1 MGEKGER
8 LADLA
13 ERGLR
18 MDNGFQLSNE
28 TKMLQTWMR
37 EYVRKEILP
46 LETTMDPEDIM
57 IPAEDYERLSRKTR
71 KAGMWNLGIPEKYGG
86 AGLSCFEIT
95 VLMEEMAQHRN
106 GLYGTCYGTLGRSV
120 PNIIFSGTEEQI
132 QKYAIPTLEG
142 KRKGTF
148 FAITEPTGGS
158 DPAHAIQTS
167 AVRKGDEWVLNG
179 TKVFI
184 SGAGKA
190 DWGII
195 FARTGEGRGGIS
207 AFIVETDTPGFKT
220 SPIYVLRPSFP
231 YEVSLMDC
239 RVPHENLLGE
249 EGRGFEL
256 VTSLLGMARFPYSA
270 ANLGVAVAAHRM
282 AVDYARKREVFGR
295 KLGDKQAIQWM
306 LADSEV
312 EIRSARWL
320 IWEGAWKVDRGE
332 DYRQEASIAKLASSE
347 ILGRVVDR
355 AVQIHGAYGVSKELP
370 LERWY
375 REARIRRIGEG
386 PSEVHRFVI
395 SRNLLR

>member
-1 MGEKGER
+1 MS
-8 LADLA
+8 A
-13 ERGLR
+13 
-18 MDNGFQLSNE
+18 GFQMSNE
-28 TKMLQTWMR
+28 TKMLQTWVR

-46 LETTMDPEDIM
+46 LETTMDPEAIT
-57 IPAEDYERLSRKTR
+57 ISTEDYERLSSKTR
-71 KAGMWNLGIPEKYGG
+71 EAGMWHLGLPEKYGG
-86 AGLSCFEIT
+86 AGLDCFTMT
-95 VLMEEMAQHRN
+95 VLMEEMSQHRN
-106 GLYGTCYGTLGRSV
+106 GLYNTCYGTLGRGV

-132 QKYAIPTLEG
+132 EKYAIPTLNGERTG
-142 KRKGTF
+142 SF

-158 DPAHAIQTS
+158 DPARAIQTT
-167 AVRKGDEWVLNG
+167 AVLRGDQWVLNG

-184 SGAGKA
+184 SGAGTA

-220 SPIYVLRPSFP
+220 SPIYVLRPSYP
-231 YEVSLMDC
+231 YEISLMDC
-239 RVPHENLLGE
+239 RIPRENLLGE
-249 EGRGFEL
+249 EGKGFEL
-256 VTSLLGMARFPYSA
+256 VTRLLGVARFPYSA

-282 AVDYARKREVFGR
+282 AVDYAKKREVFGR
-295 KLGDKQAIQWM
+295 TLSEKQGIQWM

-312 EIRSARWL
+312 DIRSTRWL

-332 DYRQEASIAKLASSE
+332 DYRQEASIAKLVSSE
-347 ILGRVVDR
+347 VLGRVVDR

-395 SRNLLR
+395 ARNLLR

>member
-1 MGEKGER
+1 MR
-8 LADLA
+8 S
-13 ERGLR
+13 
-18 MDNGFQLSNE
+18 GFQMSNE

-46 LETTMDPEDIM
+46 LETTMDPEAIM
-57 IPAEDYERLSRKTR
+57 ISAEDYERLSNKTQE
-71 KAGMWNLGIPEKYGG
+71 AGMWHLGLPEKYGG
-86 AGLSCFEIT
+86 AGLDCFTMT
-95 VLMEEMAQHRN
+95 VLTEEMSQHRN
-106 GLYGTCYGTLGRSV
+106 GLYNTCYGTLGRGV

-132 QKYAIPTLEG
+132 EKYAIPTLNGE
-142 KRKGTF
+142 RKGTF

-158 DPAHAIQTS
+158 DPARAIQTT
-167 AVRKGDEWVLNG
+167 AVRDADRWVLNG

-184 SGAGKA
+184 SGAGTA
-190 DWGII
+190 NWGII

-220 SPIYVLRPSFP
+220 SPIDVMRPSYP
-231 YEVSLMDC
+231 YEISLMDC
-239 RVPHENLLGE
+239 RIPHENLLGE
-249 EGRGFEL
+249 EGKGFEL
-256 VTSLLGMARFPYSA
+256 VTTLLGEARFPYSA

-282 AVDYARKREVFGR
+282 AVDYAKKREVFGR
-295 KLGDKQAIQWM
+295 KLSEKQGIQWM

-312 EIRSARWL
+312 DIRSARWL

-332 DYRQEASIAKLASSE
+332 DYRQEASIAKLVSSE
-347 ILGRVVDR
+347 VLGRVIDR

>member
-1 MGEKGER
+1 MTT
-8 LADLA
+8 
-13 ERGLR
+13 
-18 MDNGFQLSNE
+18 GFQLPTE
-28 TKMLQTWMR
+28 LKMLQTWMR

-57 IPAEDYERLSRKTR
+57 IPEDDYNRLTAKTR
-71 KAGMWNLGIPEKYGG
+71 KAGMWNLGVPEEYGG
-86 AGLSCFEIT
+86 AGLSCFEMT

-106 GLYGTCYGTLGRSV
+106 GLYNTCYGTLGSNV
-120 PNIIFSGTEEQI
+120 PRIIFSGTKEQI
-132 QKYAIPTLEG
+132 EKYAIPTLEG
-142 KRKGTF
+142 ERKGTF

-158 DPAHAIQTS
+158 DPARAIQTT
-167 AVRKGDEWVLNG
+167 AVRDGNEWVLNG

-190 DWGII
+190 SWGIV
-195 FARTGEGRGGIS
+195 FARTGEGRSGIS
-207 AFIVETDTPGFKT
+207 AFIVDTDTAGFKT
-220 SPIYVLRPSFP
+220 SPVYVLRPSFP
-231 YEVSLMDC
+231 YEISLMDC
-239 RVPHENLLGE
+239 RIPHDNLLGE
-249 EGRGFEL
+249 EGKGFEL
-256 VTSLLGMARFPYSA
+256 VTKLLGYARFPYSA
-270 ANLGVAVAAHRM
+270 ANLGVAVAAQRM
-282 AVDYARKREVFGR
+282 SIDYAKKREVFGR
-295 KLGDKQAIQWM
+295 TLSQKQAIQWM
-306 LADSEV
+306 IADSEV
-312 EIRSARWL
+312 DTRSVRWL

-347 ILGRVVDR
+347 VLGRVIDR

>member
-1 MGEKGER
+1 MS
-8 LADLA
+8 A
-13 ERGLR
+13 
-18 MDNGFQLSNE
+18 GFQMSNE
-28 TKMLQTWMR
+28 TKMLQTWVR

-46 LETTMDPEDIM
+46 LETTMDPEAIT
-57 IPAEDYERLSRKTR
+57 ISTEDYERLSSKTR
-71 KAGMWNLGIPEKYGG
+71 EAGMWHLGLPEKYGG
-86 AGLSCFEIT
+86 AGLDCFTMT
-95 VLMEEMAQHRN
+95 VLMEEMSQHRN
-106 GLYGTCYGTLGRSV
+106 GLYNTCYGTLGRGV

-132 QKYAIPTLEG
+132 EKYAIPTLNGERTG
-142 KRKGTF
+142 SF

-158 DPAHAIQTS
+158 DPARAIQTT
-167 AVRKGDEWVLNG
+167 AVLRGDQWVLNG

-184 SGAGKA
+184 SGAGTA

-220 SPIYVLRPSFP
+220 SPIYVLRPSYP
-231 YEVSLMDC
+231 YEISLMDC
-239 RVPHENLLGE
+239 RIPRENLLGE
-249 EGRGFEL
+249 EGKGFEL
-256 VTSLLGMARFPYSA
+256 VTRLLGVSRFPYSA

-282 AVDYARKREVFGR
+282 AVDYAKKREVFGR
-295 KLGDKQAIQWM
+295 TLSEKQGIQWM

-312 EIRSARWL
+312 DIRSTRWL

-332 DYRQEASIAKLASSE
+332 DYRQEASIAKLVSSE
-347 ILGRVVDR
+347 VLGRVVDR

-395 SRNLLR
+395 ARNLLR